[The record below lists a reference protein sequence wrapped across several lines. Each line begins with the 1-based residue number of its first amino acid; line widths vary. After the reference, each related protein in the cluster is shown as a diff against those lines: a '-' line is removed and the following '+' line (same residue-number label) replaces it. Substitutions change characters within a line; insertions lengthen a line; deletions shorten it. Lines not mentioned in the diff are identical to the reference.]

1 MARKGENIFKRKDGR
16 WEGRYIKCHENGRAV
31 YGYVFGKTYS
41 EVKAKKN
48 KAIATKI
55 PQPPTSDTTEP
66 LLKDIAAQW
75 LEDLRTIRKKSTI
88 AKYKGQLQKYIIPN
102 FGNLC
107 INKITNSDLVN
118 FSRKLLSG
126 ETSKALSPRTVAD
139 ILSRMK
145 SIRKF
150 ALLQGYN
157 VGYTSDFMSIPQNK
171 RNIRVLTTQEQER
184 LINYLNT
191 KLDAINLGLLL
202 CLSTGLRIGEL
213 CALKWDDI
221 SISEGELH
229 VRRTMQRLQNLDQ
242 TQVTKTYIEIGEPKS
257 KCSIRTIPLPD
268 SILSLLKTVCVK
280 GAYLLTGQK
289 SYFIEPRTMENRFK
303 RVLKEC
309 GIEKANFH
317 SLRHTFA
324 TRCVEVGFDIKSLSE
339 ILGHANVNITLNRYV
354 HPTMKLKRKNM
365 NKLSELF
372 AVK

>member
-1 MARKGENIFKRKDGR
+1 M
-16 WEGRYIKCHENGRAV
+16 
-31 YGYVFGKTYS
+31 
-41 EVKAKKN
+41 
-48 KAIATKI
+48 
-55 PQPPTSDTTEP
+55 
-66 LLKDIAAQW
+66 
-75 LEDLRTIRKKSTI
+75 RTIRKKSTI

-107 INKITNSDLVN
+107 INKITNSDMVN
-118 FSRKLLSG
+118 FSRKLLSR

-150 ALLQGYN
+150 VFLQGYN

-242 TQVTKTYIEIGEPKS
+242 TQATKTYI
-257 KCSIRTIPLPD
+257 
-268 SILSLLKTVCVK
+268 
-280 GAYLLTGQK
+280 
-289 SYFIEPRTMENRFK
+289 
-303 RVLKEC
+303 
-309 GIEKANFH
+309 
-317 SLRHTFA
+317 
-324 TRCVEVGFDIKSLSE
+324 
-339 ILGHANVNITLNRYV
+339 
-354 HPTMKLKRKNM
+354 
-365 NKLSELF
+365 
-372 AVK
+372 